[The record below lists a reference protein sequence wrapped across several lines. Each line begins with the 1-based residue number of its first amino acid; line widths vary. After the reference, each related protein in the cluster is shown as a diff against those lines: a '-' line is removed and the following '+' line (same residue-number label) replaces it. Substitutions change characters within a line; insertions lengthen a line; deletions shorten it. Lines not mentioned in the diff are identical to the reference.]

1 MDNEKLKKISNSY
14 EYEDVLWVLKYLQNE
29 VADVRKENYSLEARK
44 STIEIIDK
52 LLMKLRALKSNNNSE
67 DIMQ

>member
-1 MDNEKLKKISNSY
+1 MDNEKLKKIANGY
-14 EYEDVLWVLKYLQNE
+14 EYSDVVNVLKYLQNE